1 MFEFAD
7 RLVILT
13 GASGTL
19 GRETGQALLDAGATL
34 VLVAQE
40 LDHLQEAYPELEEEG
55 EHMFAG
61 VDLTEAG
68 AVEGMVYE
76 VMQQFGRIDALI
88 NLAGGYRQAGPVH
101 ETPRDRWEALIN
113 LNLYTVVNMARA
125 VVPHMLRQG
134 SGKIVNVSADIAQRG
149 RANMA
154 PYAVAKS
161 GVVRLTESMAQEL
174 RGKGINVN
182 CIVPVTLDTPEN
194 RESMPKANFERWVQ
208 PADLAQVILFLVSDA
223 ARAIHGA
230 AIPVAGGA

>member
-19 GRETGQALLDAGATL
+19 GRETGQVLLDAGATL

-55 EHMFAG
+55 EHMFAR

-101 ETPRDRWEALIN
+101 ETPRDRWEALMN

-230 AIPVAGGA
+230 AIPVAGGT